1 MSSAEDMELLTSS
14 PVASATESQAE
25 ETRTAKEE
33 PKKVE
38 VPTVAGATGPHL
50 WDAPAAIEKP
60 KESKEV
66 GSSPSASVAE
76 PRLWG
81 TPAAPEEPKKVE
93 TPIQTSAAE
102 PPPAETSSATEESKK
117 IGAAPAVSAT
127 EPQLEQNQATS
138 EGFKTIEA
146 PAGANATEPQS
157 GTTPDKAVEAKEVT
171 ESKAVEAPAETSVV
185 QPQLEEIAYE
195 LEEPKDVEAPPA
207 IPIPLVKPNMI
218 AREVALQAMGVPPEK
233 NELERTLFDEATA
246 SLLVC
251 ESGGVIRLSA
261 AVMPGQ
267 LLVLRN
273 VEAKREVVVQV
284 LRKRA
289 YKPTICYVELDFVEA
304 APRFWGMEFSAATA
318 LLPKGAQDSE
328 IAAMV
333 IAAEATADQPWVL
346 PPAPS
351 TEEVQAFKRDV
362 EDLRGKP
369 IQAETP
375 AANQE
380 ASAVAQLSAEVSKAS
395 PIPTAE
401 EKLST
406 EAILKSGVD
415 AAGVP
420 LRAKS
425 LPIERDVV
433 PAPWQAEEQAELPAQ
448 DFSKSLPRSKRTRRA
463 RGSFTP
469 GFRGGALRLGL
480 LIAALVVTVIGA
492 AWFKNWIPWKFMGLK
507 SRAVTHSVAAS
518 GKSAQAAGSQ
528 EPGNDHP
535 EYNNTKVASDAPVTS
550 AGMPAKSAEPSAVE
564 GVEAA
569 SEPVVSSGPT
579 TKPAIRS
586 ASSSSTGAGKPAA
599 IRPVAK
605 PASNSAAPSGEE
617 SDVVPPKLI
626 QAARAVASL
635 EALRDF
641 ETGNVV
647 IDAVVGTS
655 GEVNFISV
663 ISGPPSLRD
672 SAVESLKQYR
682 YEPATRN
689 GQPVP
694 AHVTI
699 TIHFRF
705 EP

>member
-1 MSSAEDMELLTSS
+1 MSSAEDMELLTGS
-14 PVASATESQAE
+14 PTPSATESQTE
-25 ETRTAKEE
+25 ETRASTEAPKSVEAPSVAKVAEQQLWGAPATAENPKTIESPAAVRSGAEPQLWAIPAATEE

-38 VPTVAGATGPHL
+38 
-50 WDAPAAIEKP
+50 
-60 KESKEV
+60 
-66 GSSPSASVAE
+66 
-76 PRLWG
+76 
-81 TPAAPEEPKKVE
+81 
-93 TPIQTSAAE
+93 
-102 PPPAETSSATEESKK
+102 
-117 IGAAPAVSAT
+117 
-127 EPQLEQNQATS
+127 
-138 EGFKTIEA
+138 
-146 PAGANATEPQS
+146 
-157 GTTPDKAVEAKEVT
+157 
-171 ESKAVEAPAETSVV
+171 APAEASAT
-185 QPQLEEIAYE
+185 QPQLEESAKPKDEPKKIETSPVTSTTEAQNAE
-195 LEEPKDVEAPPA
+195 ISAASQEPKEVQESKQVEVSPAASISVPQLEEIPNEPEEVEAAP
-207 IPIPLVKPNMI
+207 PIPVPLIKPNMI
-218 AREVALQAMGVPPEK
+218 AREVAVQAMGVPPEK
-233 NELERTLFDEATA
+233 NELERALFDEATA

-251 ESGGVIRLSA
+251 ETGGVIRLSA
-261 AVMPGQ
+261 AVTPGQ

-346 PPAPS
+346 PPAPDAG
-351 TEEVQAFKRDV
+351 EIQAFKRDV
-362 EDLRGKP
+362 EQLRGKP
-369 IQAETP
+369 ILMETP
-375 AANQE
+375 AASEE
-380 ASAVAQLSAEVSKAS
+380 ASAVAQLSAEVSKAA
-395 PIPTAE
+395 PIARPGE
-401 EKLST
+401 GLST

-425 LPIERDVV
+425 LPIERDPV
-433 PAPWQAEEQAELPAQ
+433 PAQWGATEQAELSTPAQ
-448 DFSKSLPRSKRTRRA
+448 DFSKSLPKPKRLRRA

-469 GFRGGALRLGL
+469 GFRGGALRLVL
-480 LIAALVVTVIGA
+480 LIGALLVTIVGA
-492 AWFKNWIPWKFMGLK
+492 AWFKNWIPWKSTGAK
-507 SRAVTHSVAAS
+507 PPASAHAVGPN
-518 GKSAQAAGSQ
+518 GKSPLPAGSP
-528 EPGNDHP
+528 ETANDHP
-535 EYNNTKVASDAPVTS
+535 DYSNTRVASDAPVTS
-550 AGMPAKSAEPSAVE
+550 AGMPAKGAGLPSGVGPAAVE
-564 GVEAA
+564 GVE
-569 SEPVVSSGPT
+569 PPT
-579 TKPAIRS
+579 QPS
-586 ASSSSTGAGKPAA
+586 ASSSTAARPVTKSVSPSATTAGKPAT
-599 IRPVAK
+599 IRPVEKA
-605 PASNSAAPSGEE
+605 ASSSVAPSGAE
-617 SDVVPPKLI
+617 SGVVPPKLI
-626 QAARAVASL
+626 SSVRAVASL

-672 SAVESLKQYR
+672 SAVESLKQYK